1 MFGKCL
7 YMMGNLYFTEGK
19 MLEHYNILFG
29 TMEALGKKWAVP
41 VLLLLFFY
49 GECSFTALKKAL
61 KVTSRSLSRKL
72 HILENLGL
80 VERKVQRKE
89 NGTHYRLSQ
98 IGKSV
103 SQSLV
108 RISQHF

>member
-1 MFGKCL
+1 
-7 YMMGNLYFTEGK
+7 MMKNVSFIEGK
-19 MLEHYNILFG
+19 MLNHYNMLFG

-41 VLLLLFFY
+41 VLLFLFLY

-80 VERKVQRKE
+80 VEKKVQRKA
-89 NGTHYRLSQ
+89 NGAEYRLSQ
-98 IGKSV
+98 IGRSV

-108 RISQHF
+108 RLSQHF